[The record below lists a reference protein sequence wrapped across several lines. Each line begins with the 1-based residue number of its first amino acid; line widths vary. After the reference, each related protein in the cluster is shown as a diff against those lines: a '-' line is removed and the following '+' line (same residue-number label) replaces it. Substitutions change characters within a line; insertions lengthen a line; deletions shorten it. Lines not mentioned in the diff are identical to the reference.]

1 VIAGPAAALREIHR
15 LRRHAKNLQDELD
28 RIPRLL
34 KAQQAKVARAEE
46 ALHQAQEGLKKL
58 KVTLLEKESTL
69 KGIHQTIAK
78 HRKQRNESTGKKEYD
93 ALSAEIAVEEHKSQ
107 KLEDEII
114 TGMMQTEERSAKI
127 PELEQAVKQAKQECA
142 DFEHSVAER
151 QTNLKDQLSKALAE
165 LKDVETHLPDDIR
178 PLYQRLVAARGEEAM
193 AAVVNR
199 GCVACYTEITAQMY
213 NDLLA
218 GRFVLCKS
226 CGRLLYL
233 PE

>member
-15 LRRHAKNLQDELD
+15 LRRNAKLLHDELD

-46 ALHQAQEGLKKL
+46 TLHDAQEALKKL
-58 KVTLLEKESTL
+58 KVTLLDKEGSL
-69 KGIHQTIAK
+69 KSVHQTIAK

-107 KLEDEII
+107 KLEDEILA
-114 TGMMQTEERSAKI
+114 GMMQSEEQTAKI
-127 PELEQAVKQAKQECA
+127 PDLEKNLKQAKLECA
-142 DFEHSVAER
+142 DFEAGVAER
-151 QTNLKDQLSKALAE
+151 QASLKGQLDKAFAE
-165 LKDVETHLPDDIR
+165 LKDVETHLPNDIR
-178 PLYQRLVAARGEEAM
+178 PHYERLVAARGEEAM
-193 AAVVNR
+193 AAALNR
-199 GCVACYTEITAQMY
+199 SCAACYTAITAQMY